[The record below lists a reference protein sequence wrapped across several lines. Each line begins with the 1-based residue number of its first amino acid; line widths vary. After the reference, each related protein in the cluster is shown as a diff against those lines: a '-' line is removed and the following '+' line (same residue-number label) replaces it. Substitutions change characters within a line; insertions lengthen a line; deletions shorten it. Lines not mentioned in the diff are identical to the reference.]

1 MCSPLLRPCGK
12 SNDSDGDYSVT
23 ISSKKPDKQ
32 EKLLKFY
39 LGLLREDAGW
49 CSRATNAILQCHV
62 RFAFLMA
69 GRINSASK
77 SWIKGFKCDESETTR
92 LANDI
97 NRASLDLS
105 LYVTRMKENLN
116 SFVSTL
122 ENIEVSAR
130 KERQT
135 LAGWILGWLK
145 SLFKALARIFV
156 SLGTFISPFL
166 RSVAPGTCGIAP
178 AESTLGKGA
187 VAFCGAGSGAFLEH
201 TISCREEVID
211 S

>member
-1 MCSPLLRPCGK
+1 
-12 SNDSDGDYSVT
+12 
-23 ISSKKPDKQ
+23 
-32 EKLLKFY
+32 
-39 LGLLREDAGW
+39 
-49 CSRATNAILQCHV
+49 
-62 RFAFLMA
+62 MA
-69 GRINSASK
+69 GRIDSASK
-77 SWIKGFKCDESETTR
+77 SWIKGFKCDGSETTR
-92 LANDI
+92 LASDI

-187 VAFCGAGSGAFLEH
+187 VAFCGAGSELQDGNEPESLESVLLFLKEIVPGEAQNAQKRLERFDEAL
-201 TISCREEVID
+201 ISWD
-211 S
+211 